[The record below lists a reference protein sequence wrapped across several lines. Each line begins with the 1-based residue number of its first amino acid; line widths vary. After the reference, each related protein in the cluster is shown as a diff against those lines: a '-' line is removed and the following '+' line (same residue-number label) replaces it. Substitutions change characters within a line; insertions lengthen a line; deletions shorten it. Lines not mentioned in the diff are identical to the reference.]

1 MKRTRAILILTAAA
15 CLSACASTDSPAS
28 PDTLTRAEAK
38 TFACPDSVV
47 EAGASPAD
55 CACVE
60 TRLYDIGRKPGA
72 IQFDPAPAQSEIG
85 TSTGRRDIAI
95 GLLRLEAFE
104 QCGLFEKDHPV
115 SKNL

>member
-1 MKRTRAILILTAAA
+1 MIKLRLIISLTGFAG
-15 CLSACASTDSPAS
+15 LSACASTAETVPTDR
-28 PDTLTRAEAK
+28 LIRGEAK
-38 TFACPDSVV
+38 AAACPDSVL

-60 TRLYDIGRKPGA
+60 KHLYEIASKPGA
-72 IQFDPAPAQSEIG
+72 IKYDPDAPTSKIG
-85 TSTGRRDIAI
+85 TSAGRRDIAI

-104 QCGLFEKDHPV
+104 QCGLFDPDHFV